1 MKISEEKKEL
11 LEDMLLE
18 NCTMYN
24 CDLQRMIIKD
34 FVDRVEEYEEN
45 ELLENIISDVTG
57 LNSESYNCSTYESAK
72 LIAENIFEFNEIAEE
87 MTEQYAFGKD
97 YFNITETEKNL
108 VKVLYYICENTI
120 LNQDCE
126 TLEELINKIDEQQ
139 F

>member
-1 MKISEEKKEL
+1 MKISEEKRK
-11 LEDMLLE
+11 MLKNMLME
-18 NCTMYN
+18 NCTTYN
-24 CDLQRMIIKD
+24 CDLQRMIIED

-45 ELLENIISDVTG
+45 ELLENIISDITG

-87 MTEQYAFGKD
+87 MIEQYAFGKD

-126 TLEELINKIDEQQ
+126 TLEELINKIDE
-139 F
+139 

>member
-1 MKISEEKKEL
+1 MKISKEKKEL
-11 LEDMLLE
+11 LENMLME

-24 CDLQRMIIKD
+24 CDLQRMIIED
-34 FVDRVEEYEEN
+34 FVDRVKEYEEN

-87 MTEQYAFGKD
+87 MIEQYAFGTD

-126 TLEELINKIDEQQ
+126 TLEELINKIDE
-139 F
+139 

>member
-1 MKISEEKKEL
+1 MKISKEKKEL

-18 NCTMYN
+18 NCTSFN
-24 CDLQRMIIKD
+24 CGLTRMIIKD
-34 FVDRVEEYEEN
+34 FIDIIEEYEEN
-45 ELLENIISDVTG
+45 ELLENIISDITG

-87 MTEQYAFGKD
+87 MINQYGEN
-97 YFNITETEKNL
+97 YFDITETEKNL

-126 TLEELINKIDEQQ
+126 TLEELINKIDE
-139 F
+139 

>member
-18 NCTMYN
+18 NCTSFN
-24 CDLQRMIIKD
+24 CKLTRMIIQD
-34 FVDRVEEYEEN
+34 FIDRIEEYEDN
-45 ELLENIISDVTG
+45 ELLENIISDITG

-87 MTEQYAFGKD
+87 MINEYGKD
-97 YFNITETEKNL
+97 YFDITETEKNL
-108 VKVLYYICENTI
+108 VKVLVYICENTI

-126 TLEELINKIDEQQ
+126 TLEELINKIDE
-139 F
+139 

>member
-11 LEDMLLE
+11 LEDMLLG

-34 FVDRVEEYEEN
+34 FVDRVEECEEN
-45 ELLENIISDVTG
+45 ELLENIISDIIG

-72 LIAENIFEFNEIAEE
+72 LIAENIYEFNKIADE
-87 MTEQYAFGKD
+87 MISEYGKD
-97 YFNITETEKNL
+97 CFDITETEKNL

-126 TLEELINKIDEQQ
+126 TLEELINKIDE
-139 F
+139 

>member
-1 MKISEEKKEL
+1 MKISEEKREMLK
-11 LEDMLLE
+11 DMLME
-18 NCTMYN
+18 NCTTYN
-24 CDLQRMIIKD
+24 CDLQRMIIED

-45 ELLENIISDVTG
+45 ELLENIISDITG

-72 LIAENIFEFNEIAEE
+72 LIAENIFEFNEIDEE
-87 MTEQYAFGKD
+87 MIEQYAFGKD

-126 TLEELINKIDEQQ
+126 TLEELINKIDE
-139 F
+139 

>member
-1 MKISEEKKEL
+1 MKISKEKKEL
-11 LEDMLLE
+11 LEDMLME

-34 FVDRVEEYEEN
+34 FVNRVEKYEEN
-45 ELLENIISDVTG
+45 ELLENIISDITG

-87 MTEQYAFGKD
+87 MIEQYAFGKD

-126 TLEELINKIDEQQ
+126 TLEELINKIDE
-139 F
+139 

>member
-1 MKISEEKKEL
+1 MKISEEKKEM
-11 LEDMLLE
+11 LEDMLME

-45 ELLENIISDVTG
+45 ELLETIISDITG

-87 MTEQYAFGKD
+87 MIEQYAFGKD

-126 TLEELINKIDEQQ
+126 TLEELINKIDE
-139 F
+139 

>member
-18 NCTMYN
+18 NCTSFN
-24 CDLQRMIIKD
+24 CGLTRMIIED
-34 FVDRVEEYEEN
+34 FVDRVEEYKEN

-57 LNSESYNCSTYESAK
+57 LKSESYNCSTYENAR
-72 LIAENIFEFNEIAEE
+72 LIAENIFEFNEIVAE

-97 YFNITETEKNL
+97 YFDITETEKNL

-126 TLEELINKIDEQQ
+126 TLEELINKIDE
-139 F
+139 

>member
-1 MKISEEKKEL
+1 MKISEEKRE
-11 LEDMLLE
+11 MLKNMLME

-24 CDLQRMIIKD
+24 CDLQRMIIED

-45 ELLENIISDVTG
+45 ELLENIISDITG
-57 LNSESYNCSTYESAK
+57 LSSGSYNCSTYESAK

-87 MTEQYAFGKD
+87 MIEQYGKD
-97 YFNITETEKNL
+97 YFDITETEKNL

-126 TLEELINKIDEQQ
+126 TLEELINKIDE
-139 F
+139 

>member
-1 MKISEEKKEL
+1 MKISEEKKE
-11 LEDMLLE
+11 MLKNMLME

-24 CDLQRMIIKD
+24 CDLQRMIIED

-45 ELLENIISDVTG
+45 ELLENIISDITG

-87 MTEQYAFGKD
+87 MIEQYAFGKD

-126 TLEELINKIDEQQ
+126 TLEELINKIDE
-139 F
+139 

>member
-18 NCTMYN
+18 NCTGFN
-24 CDLQRMIIKD
+24 DDLTRMIIKD

-45 ELLENIISDVTG
+45 ELLENIISDITG

-72 LIAENIFEFNEIAEE
+72 LIAENIFEFNEIADEIISE
-87 MTEQYAFGKD
+87 YGKD

-108 VKVLYYICENTI
+108 VKVLVYICENTI
-120 LNQDCE
+120 LNQDCG
-126 TLEELINKIDEQQ
+126 TLEELINKIDE
-139 F
+139 

>member
-1 MKISEEKKEL
+1 MKISEEKKEM
-11 LEDMLLE
+11 LEDMLME

-45 ELLENIISDVTG
+45 ELLENIISDITG

-87 MTEQYAFGKD
+87 MIEQYGKD
-97 YFNITETEKNL
+97 YFDITETEKNL

-126 TLEELINKIDEQQ
+126 TLEELINKIVE
-139 F
+139 

>member
-18 NCTMYN
+18 NCTSFN
-24 CDLQRMIIKD
+24 CELTRMIIKD
-34 FVDRVEEYEEN
+34 FIDRIEEYEDN
-45 ELLENIISDVTG
+45 EFLENIISDVTG

-72 LIAENIFEFNEIAEE
+72 LIAENIFEFNEIVEE
-87 MTEQYAFGKD
+87 MINEYGKD
-97 YFNITETEKNL
+97 YFDITETEKNL

-126 TLEELINKIDEQQ
+126 TLKELINKIDE
-139 F
+139 